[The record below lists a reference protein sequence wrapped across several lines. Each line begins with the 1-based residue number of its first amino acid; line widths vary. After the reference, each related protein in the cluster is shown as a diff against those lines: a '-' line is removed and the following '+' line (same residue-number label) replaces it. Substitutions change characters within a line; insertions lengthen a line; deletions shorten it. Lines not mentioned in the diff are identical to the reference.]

1 MHDSVLRH
9 LRESFHERFAH
20 HGHVDQVRSAGRL
33 FAGDYSA
40 AATVRDEF
48 DGSLLGIGVMH
59 DLAGEVVSLEG
70 VTWRVPVDGT
80 PVAVDIEE
88 TVAFG
93 IAAHGGRRHRVTV
106 GAGVD
111 VDGLLGVIDT
121 YLARHHID
129 HEEVVCALR
138 LTGTFR
144 DVVLRTVASPT
155 YEGETLGE
163 IIDDEARFRFDSWT
177 GTMVGFRFPDA
188 TTGDTIPGIHLHGIA
203 DDRSSGGHLRNMT
216 TADVVLDLW
225 VDELH
230 RLHDSAESGGAESNE
245 AVDFSR
251 YEGPVDD

>member
-1 MHDSVLRH
+1 M
-9 LRESFHERFAH
+9 
-20 HGHVDQVRSAGRL
+20 
-33 FAGDYSA
+33 
-40 AATVRDEF
+40 
-48 DGSLLGIGVMH
+48 
-59 DLAGEVVSLEG
+59 
-70 VTWRVPVDGT
+70 
-80 PVAVDIEE
+80 
-88 TVAFG
+88 
-93 IAAHGGRRHRVTV
+93 
-106 GAGVD
+106 
-111 VDGLLGVIDT
+111 IDT

>member
-59 DLAGEVVSLEG
+59 DLAGEVVSLDG

-203 DDRSSGGHLRNMT
+203 EDRSSGGHLRNMT
-216 TADVVLDLW
+216 TADVALDLW